1 MLLWSSSWSIDEM
14 HAEFAEL
21 EAQISALRNRQ
32 AVIVNVFDKANVA
45 GSAGHRCVGEYL
57 SARFDVSRTAASE
70 LGFAGRRYRRY
81 PKIQRRCAHEG
92 LSFERTVA
100 MMRLAD
106 AGADDDTLTYSESL
120 DLSGVGR
127 LAARLRRVTR
137 VDEHR
142 AVVERFVAIQPT
154 LDESSWRLSGQLPA
168 VDGHVVEAALHAH
181 SDGFRALPGGEGCSR
196 GQRQADALVAMA
208 HDSLDRNRDEDSSSG
223 GSVSVFVELDDAN
236 QTGGETGCGIAY
248 GPRVGPAVLEELLC
262 TATVQIIGLT
272 DGRPVVTSTASRAI
286 PPAVRRLVARRDGGC
301 VIAGCTSRYRLEP
314 HHIRLRSEGGSHDPG
329 NLATLCWFHHH
340 VAIHHNDMHL
350 DPHSPPLRRRL
361 LQTPVGTDPPR

>member
-1 MLLWSSSWSIDEM
+1 M
-14 HAEFAEL
+14 
-21 EAQISALRNRQ
+21 
-32 AVIVNVFDKANVA
+32 
-45 GSAGHRCVGEYL
+45 
-57 SARFDVSRTAASE
+57 
-70 LGFAGRRYRRY
+70 RRY
-81 PKIQRRCAHEG
+81 PKMQRRCAHGG

-106 AGADDDTLTYSESL
+106 AGADGDILTYSESL

-127 LAARLRRVTR
+127 LAARLRRIR
-137 VDEHR
+137 RLDER
-142 AVVERFVAIQPT
+142 QAFNERYVAIQPT

-168 VDGHVVEAALHAH
+168 VDGHVVEAALHAR
-181 SDGFRALPGGEGCSR
+181 SDGFRALASGEAGSR

-208 HDSLDRNRDEDSSSG
+208 HDSLDRTRDPDSSSG
-223 GSVSVFVELDDAN
+223 GSVSVFVELDDVN

-262 TATVQIIGLT
+262 TASVQIIGLT

-286 PPAVRRLVARRDGGC
+286 PPAVRRLVAHRDGGC
-301 VIAGCTSRYRLEP
+301 VIAGCVSRYRLEP
-314 HHIRLRSEGGSHDPG
+314 HHIRLRSEGGTHDPE

-340 VAIHHNDMHL
+340 VAIHHNSMHL

-361 LQTPVGTDPPR
+361 LQTPVGCDPPR